1 MTNYPILYFRNEV
14 IKQVVIGEKE
24 KLFSQPRIPRTGRNI
39 LVRIYTCAV
48 DASRIV
54 DAHVY
59 THLSVLMPP
68 IIIIRSTNQPLR
80 LVPIFFLILTRRFA
94 KVQKPSRGERRVRE
108 RLFSP
113 QSLSSWPPEGNSMFT
128 HARRVYQTVKQIRV
142 NWSVMFSSCGSI
154 WNLMTIV
161 NVGYEYIWIP
171 FFVLLKLYER
181 IEELSTNLVE

>member
-1 MTNYPILYFRNEV
+1 MTNYPIFYFRDEV
-14 IKQVVIGEKE
+14 IKQVVIGEKKNYFHNQE
-24 KLFSQPRIPRTGRNI
+24 FHELDEIR
-39 LVRIYTCAV
+39 LYVYTCVV

-108 RLFSP
+108 RLFSLVSFLLAAGRKLHVHTRE
-113 QSLSSWPPEGNSMFT
+113 QSVLDGERDTTKSKLDCCSP
-128 HARRVYQTVKQIRV
+128 Y
-142 NWSVMFSSCGSI
+142 GSRSI
-154 WNLMTIV
+154 CHLMTIV
-161 NVGYEYIWIP
+161 NVG
-171 FFVLLKLYER
+171 
-181 IEELSTNLVE
+181 